1 MIMNSMMRFGKRT
14 YVMGIINMS
23 PESFSGDGFIDHD
36 SAISMAKTYIDQG
49 ADIIDVGGQ
58 STRPR
63 YSAEVESMVSGVD
76 KPGNSYEIVSEEIE
90 IERVAAVVEEVSK
103 LGVPVSIDTFK
114 PNVAKAAI
122 LAGATIINDVT
133 GLKFDIQMAH
143 IASEYS
149 SYIVLMHNQAT
160 AKYENLIENVAD
172 SLNESVSKAISA
184 GVRRDKIIVDPGFGF
199 GKTVTHNLD
208 LLNNL
213 DVLKSK
219 LGYPML
225 LGTSRKSTIGKVL
238 DLPGDQRVEGTAA
251 TMAIAISKGVDI
263 IRVHDVEY
271 MVRVAK
277 MSDAIVRDSSENEI
291 I

>member
-23 PESFSGDGFIDHD
+23 PESFSGDGFIDHN

-58 STRPR
+58 STRPL

-90 IERVAAVVEEVSK
+90 IERVIAVVKEVSK

-122 LAGATIINDVT
+122 QAGATIINDVT

-149 SYIVLMHNQAT
+149 SYIILMHNQAT

-213 DVLKSK
+213 NVLKAK

-225 LGTSRKSTIGKVL
+225 LGLSLIH
-238 DLPGDQRVEGTAA
+238 
-251 TMAIAISKGVDI
+251 I
-263 IRVHDVEY
+263 
-271 MVRVAK
+271 
-277 MSDAIVRDSSENEI
+277 
-291 I
+291 

>member
-1 MIMNSMMRFGKRT
+1 MRFGKRT

-23 PESFSGDGFIDHD
+23 PESFSGDGFIDHN

>member
-1 MIMNSMMRFGKRT
+1 MRFGKRT

-23 PESFSGDGFIDHD
+23 PESFSGDGFIDHE

-63 YSAEVESMVSGVD
+63 YSAEVESLVSGVD
-76 KPGNSYEIVSEEIE
+76 KPGDSYEIVSEEIE
-90 IERVAAVVEEVSK
+90 IERVVAVVEEVSK

-160 AKYENLIENVAD
+160 TKYENLIENVAD

-238 DLPGDQRVEGTAA
+238 NLPEGQRVEGTAA
-251 TMAIAISKGVDI
+251 TMAIAISQGVDI

-277 MSDAIVRDSSENEI
+277 MSDAIVRDSSGNEI
-291 I
+291 N

>member
-63 YSAEVESMVSGVD
+63 YSAEVESMVAGVD

-90 IERVAAVVEEVSK
+90 IERVVAVVEEVSK

-149 SYIVLMHNQAT
+149 SYIILMHNQAT

-208 LLNNL
+208 LLNSL

-238 DLPGDQRVEGTAA
+238 DLPEDQRVEGTAA

>member
-1 MIMNSMMRFGKRT
+1 MNSMMRFGKRT

-23 PESFSGDGFIDHD
+23 PESFSGDGFIDHN

-58 STRPR
+58 STRPL

-90 IERVAAVVEEVSK
+90 IERVIAVVKEVSK

-122 LAGATIINDVT
+122 QAGATIINDVT

-149 SYIVLMHNQAT
+149 SYIILMHNQAT

-213 DVLKSK
+213 NVLKAK

-238 DLPGDQRVEGTAA
+238 DLPEDQRVEGTAA

>member
-1 MIMNSMMRFGKRT
+1 MRFGKRT

>member
-1 MIMNSMMRFGKRT
+1 MRFGKKT

-23 PESFSGDGFIDHD
+23 PESFSGDGFIDHGA
-36 SAISMAKTYIDQG
+36 AINMAKKYINYG

-58 STRPR
+58 STRPQ

-76 KPGNSYEIVSEEIE
+76 KASSSYEIVSEEIE
-90 IERVAAVVEEVSK
+90 IERVVEVVAKVSK

-133 GLKFDIQMAH
+133 GLKFDIQMAD
-143 IASEYS
+143 IASQYS
-149 SYIVLMHNQAT
+149 SYIILMHNQST
-160 AKYENLIENVAD
+160 TMYKNLIENVGD
-172 SLNESVSKAISA
+172 SLKESISKAISA
-184 GVRRDKIIVDPGFGF
+184 GIRRDKIIVDPGFGF
-199 GKTVTHNLD
+199 GKTIQHNLD

-213 DVLKSK
+213 DLLKSK

-225 LGTSRKSTIGKVL
+225 IGTSRKSTIGKVL
-238 DLPGDQRVEGTAA
+238 SLPEDERVEGTAA

-277 MSDAIVRDSSENEI
+277 MSDAIVRGYSENEI

>member
-1 MIMNSMMRFGKRT
+1 MRFGKRT

-23 PESFSGDGFIDHD
+23 PESFSGAGFIDHN

-58 STRPR
+58 STRPL

-90 IERVAAVVEEVSK
+90 IERVIAVVKEVSK

-122 LAGATIINDVT
+122 QAGATIINDVT

-149 SYIVLMHNQAT
+149 SYIILMHNQAT

>member
-63 YSAEVESMVSGVD
+63 YSAEVESLVSGVD
-76 KPGNSYEIVSEEIE
+76 KPGDSYEIVSEEIE
-90 IERVAAVVEEVSK
+90 IERVVAVVEEVSK

-160 AKYENLIENVAD
+160 TKYENLIENVAD

-199 GKTVTHNLD
+199 GKTVRHNLD

-238 DLPGDQRVEGTAA
+238 DLPEGQRVEGTAA
-251 TMAIAISKGVDI
+251 TMAIAISQGVDI

-277 MSDAIVRDSSENEI
+277 MSDAIVRDSSGNEI

>member
-1 MIMNSMMRFGKRT
+1 MNSMMRFGKRT

-23 PESFSGDGFIDHD
+23 PESFSGDGFIDHE

-63 YSAEVESMVSGVD
+63 YSAEVESLVSGVD
-76 KPGNSYEIVSEEIE
+76 KPGDSYEIVSEEIE
-90 IERVAAVVEEVSK
+90 IERVVAVVEEVSK

-160 AKYENLIENVAD
+160 TKYENLIENVAD

-238 DLPGDQRVEGTAA
+238 NLPEGQRVEGTAA
-251 TMAIAISKGVDI
+251 TMAIAISQGVDI

-277 MSDAIVRDSSENEI
+277 MSDAIVRDSSGNEI
-291 I
+291 N

>member
-63 YSAEVESMVSGVD
+63 YSAEVESMVAGVD

-90 IERVAAVVEEVSK
+90 IERVVAVIEEVSK

-149 SYIVLMHNQAT
+149 SYIILMHNQAT

-208 LLNNL
+208 LLNSL

-238 DLPGDQRVEGTAA
+238 DLPEDQRVEGTAA

>member
-23 PESFSGDGFIDHD
+23 PESFSGDGFIDHN

-58 STRPR
+58 STRPL

-122 LAGATIINDVT
+122 QAGATIINDVT

-149 SYIVLMHNQAT
+149 SYIILMHNQAT

-208 LLNNL
+208 LLNKLN
-213 DVLKSK
+213 VLKAK

>member
-23 PESFSGDGFIDHD
+23 PESFSGDGFIDHN

-58 STRPR
+58 STRPI

-90 IERVAAVVEEVSK
+90 IERVIAVVKEVSK

-122 LAGATIINDVT
+122 QAGATIINDVT

-149 SYIVLMHNQAT
+149 SYIILMHNQAT

-213 DVLKSK
+213 NVLKAK

-238 DLPGDQRVEGTAA
+238 DLPEDQRVEGTAA

>member
-1 MIMNSMMRFGKRT
+1 MRFGKRT

-23 PESFSGDGFIDHD
+23 PESFSGDGLIEHD

-58 STRPR
+58 STRPL

-90 IERVAAVVEEVSK
+90 IERVIAVVKEVSK

-122 LAGATIINDVT
+122 QAGATIINDVT

-149 SYIVLMHNQAT
+149 SYIILMHNQAT

-213 DVLKSK
+213 NVLKAK

-238 DLPGDQRVEGTAA
+238 DLPEDQRVEGTAA

>member
-1 MIMNSMMRFGKRT
+1 MNSMMRFGKRT

-36 SAISMAKTYIDQG
+36 SAINMAKQYINQG

-58 STRPR
+58 STRPL

-76 KPGNSYEIVSEEIE
+76 KPVNSYEIVSEEVE
-90 IERVAAVVEEVSK
+90 IERVVGVVEEVSK

-122 LAGATIINDVT
+122 IAGATIINDVT

-149 SYIVLMHNQAT
+149 SYIILMHNQST
-160 AKYENLIENVAD
+160 AKYENLIENVRD

-184 GVRRDKIIVDPGFGF
+184 GVRKDKIIVDPGFGF

-219 LGYPML
+219 IGYPML

-238 DLPGDQRVEGTAA
+238 DLPEDQRVEGTAA

-277 MSDAIVRDSSENEI
+277 MSDAIVRDSRENEI

>member
-1 MIMNSMMRFGKRT
+1 MRFGKRT

-63 YSAEVESMVSGVD
+63 YSAEVESMVAGVD

-90 IERVAAVVEEVSK
+90 IERVVAVVEEVSK

-149 SYIVLMHNQAT
+149 SYIILMHNQAT

-208 LLNNL
+208 LLNSL

-238 DLPGDQRVEGTAA
+238 DLPEDQRVEGTAA

>member
-1 MIMNSMMRFGKRT
+1 MMRFGKRT

-36 SAISMAKTYIDQG
+36 SAISMSKTYIDQG

-63 YSAEVESMVSGVD
+63 YSAEVESLVSGVD
-76 KPGNSYEIVSEEIE
+76 KPGDSYEIVSEEIE
-90 IERVAAVVEEVSK
+90 IERVVAVVEEVSK

-160 AKYENLIENVAD
+160 TKYENLIENVAD

-199 GKTVTHNLD
+199 GKTVRHNLD

-238 DLPGDQRVEGTAA
+238 DLPEGQRVEGTAA

>member
-23 PESFSGDGFIDHD
+23 PESFSGDGFIDHN

-58 STRPR
+58 STRPL

-90 IERVAAVVEEVSK
+90 IERVIAVVKEVSK

-122 LAGATIINDVT
+122 QAGATIINDVT

-149 SYIVLMHNQAT
+149 SYIILMHNQAT

-213 DVLKSK
+213 NVLKAK

-238 DLPGDQRVEGTAA
+238 DLPEDQRVEGTAA

>member
-1 MIMNSMMRFGKRT
+1 MRFGKRT

-23 PESFSGDGFIDHD
+23 PESFSGDGFIDHN

-213 DVLKSK
+213 NVLKAK

-238 DLPGDQRVEGTAA
+238 DLPEDQRVEGTAA

>member
-23 PESFSGDGFIDHD
+23 PESFSGDGFIDHN

-63 YSAEVESMVSGVD
+63 YSAEVESLVSGVD
-76 KPGNSYEIVSEEIE
+76 KPGDSYEIVSEEIE
-90 IERVAAVVEEVSK
+90 IERVVAVVEEVSK

-160 AKYENLIENVAD
+160 TKYENLIENVAD

-238 DLPGDQRVEGTAA
+238 NLPEGQRVEGTAA
-251 TMAIAISKGVDI
+251 TMAIAISQGVDI

-277 MSDAIVRDSSENEI
+277 MSDAIVRDSSGNEI
-291 I
+291 N

>member
-1 MIMNSMMRFGKRT
+1 MRFGKRT

-23 PESFSGDGFIDHD
+23 PESFSGDGFIDHN

-58 STRPR
+58 STRPL

-90 IERVAAVVEEVSK
+90 IERVIAVVKEVSK

-122 LAGATIINDVT
+122 QAGATIINDVT

-149 SYIVLMHNQAT
+149 SYIILMHNQAT

-213 DVLKSK
+213 NVLKAK

-238 DLPGDQRVEGTAA
+238 DLPEDQRVEGTAA

>member
-23 PESFSGDGFIDHD
+23 PESFSGDGFIDHN

-63 YSAEVESMVSGVD
+63 YSAEVESLVSGVD
-76 KPGNSYEIVSEEIE
+76 KPGDSYEIVSEEIE
-90 IERVAAVVEEVSK
+90 IERVVAVVEEVSK

-160 AKYENLIENVAD
+160 TKYENLIENVAD

-238 DLPGDQRVEGTAA
+238 NLPEGQRVEGTAA
-251 TMAIAISKGVDI
+251 TMAIAISQGVDI

>member
-1 MIMNSMMRFGKRT
+1 MNSMMRFGKRT

-63 YSAEVESMVSGVD
+63 YSAEVESLVSGVD
-76 KPGNSYEIVSEEIE
+76 KPGDSYEIVSEEIE
-90 IERVAAVVEEVSK
+90 IERVVAVVEEVSK

-149 SYIVLMHNQAT
+149 SYIILMHNQAT

-199 GKTVTHNLD
+199 GKTVRHNLD

-238 DLPGDQRVEGTAA
+238 DLPEGQRVEGTAA
-251 TMAIAISKGVDI
+251 TMAIAISQGVDI

>member
-23 PESFSGDGFIDHD
+23 PESFSGDGFIDHE

-63 YSAEVESMVSGVD
+63 YSAEVESLVSGVD
-76 KPGNSYEIVSEEIE
+76 KPGDSYEIVSEEIE
-90 IERVAAVVEEVSK
+90 IERVVAVVEEVSK

-160 AKYENLIENVAD
+160 TKYENLIENVAD

-238 DLPGDQRVEGTAA
+238 NLPEGQRVEGTAA
-251 TMAIAISKGVDI
+251 TMAIAISQGVDI

-277 MSDAIVRDSSENEI
+277 MSDAIVRDSSGNEI
-291 I
+291 N

>member
-1 MIMNSMMRFGKRT
+1 MKSPAF
-14 YVMGIINMS
+14 IIVS
-23 PESFSGDGFIDHD
+23 SAKFD
-36 SAISMAKTYIDQG
+36 SARA
-49 ADIIDVGGQ
+49 
-58 STRPR
+58 
-63 YSAEVESMVSGVD
+63 
-76 KPGNSYEIVSEEIE
+76 YEII
-90 IERVAAVVEEVSK
+90 IK
-103 LGVPVSIDTFK
+103 SIRT
-114 PNVAKAAI
+114 
-122 LAGATIINDVT
+122 L
-133 GLKFDIQMAH
+133 
-143 IASEYS
+143 S
-149 SYIVLMHNQAT
+149 
-160 AKYENLIENVAD
+160 
-172 SLNESVSKAISA
+172 SKAISA

-208 LLNNL
+208 LLNSL

-238 DLPGDQRVEGTAA
+238 DLPEDQRVEGTAA

>member
-1 MIMNSMMRFGKRT
+1 MNSMMRFGKRT

-63 YSAEVESMVSGVD
+63 YSAEVESLVSGVD
-76 KPGNSYEIVSEEIE
+76 KPGDSYEIVSEEIE
-90 IERVAAVVEEVSK
+90 IERVVAVVEEVSK

-160 AKYENLIENVAD
+160 TKYENLIENVAD

-199 GKTVTHNLD
+199 GKTVRHNLD

-238 DLPGDQRVEGTAA
+238 DLPEGQRVEGTAA
-251 TMAIAISKGVDI
+251 TMAIAISQGVDI

-277 MSDAIVRDSSENEI
+277 MSDAIVRDSSGNEI

>member
-1 MIMNSMMRFGKRT
+1 MNSMMRFGKRT

-63 YSAEVESMVSGVD
+63 YSAEVESMVAGVD

-90 IERVAAVVEEVSK
+90 IERVVAVVEEVSK

-149 SYIVLMHNQAT
+149 SYIILMHNQAT

-208 LLNNL
+208 LLNSL

-238 DLPGDQRVEGTAA
+238 DLPEDQRVEGTAA